1 MGYIDPSDI
10 ERVID
15 AVSIVDVVED
25 YVKLSRRGA
34 NYVGLCPFHDEKTP
48 SFSVSET
55 KRMYKCFGCG
65 KGGNVVSFVMEAE
78 HLSFPEAL
86 RALAKRANVQLQEQE
101 ETPEQRAQKTERD
114 RLLELVAWAQS
125 WFNRSLM
132 QHAQGRAI
140 GLSYFKERGLELE
153 TIRTFGLGYAL
164 DMPTALTGDALQAG
178 FSADLLVKAG
188 LTVEREGHRYD
199 RFRGRVIFPIQ
210 SSSGRTIGFGGRA
223 LHLGERTAKYV
234 NSPESDIYHKSATL
248 YGIAQAKAEII
259 RRDRSILV
267 EGYLDVLQL
276 HQLGVRNVVASSG
289 TSLTLEQTHMLY
301 RFSRN
306 VTVLY
311 DGDRAGIKAALRGL
325 DIFLAEG
332 FAVRVALLPDGQ
344 DPDDYA
350 KSHTLEEVE
359 AFLANG
365 AEDIIEF
372 KIRILLSEHGDD
384 PTKRAAAVSDI
395 VRSIA
400 LIPDHLL
407 RAAYVQRAAAL
418 TGMEERALFSEL
430 GRQLT
435 APQRR
440 ERREQGLRED
450 SPRGPLPNPALPPP
464 RVGWSG
470 ALEVFERALMAIL
483 LRHGGAPYSDGLHPD
498 YDGESAPL
506 RVVDYVR
513 RELDRDTLHFQTLP
527 LRELYN
533 RYLQMSD
540 DERDDFVRT
549 LQRDDNYQLLG
560 EAIELWTSYELN
572 RSLEG
577 AVERGASH
585 GLSRRWKE
593 LGEENDVTADDIA
606 GEAYRSVHVYK
617 RQVLDL
623 RREAIKARLDEV
635 QDSNQ
640 AAALLRELNELNLM
654 YCSYYRVTKG
664 LVMTERLVPG
674 GRPSVERRKG
684 DGGS

>member
-86 RALAKRANVQLQEQE
+86 RVLAKRANVQLQEQE

-140 GLSYFKERGLELE
+140 GLSYFKERGLAPE

-234 NSPESDIYHKSATL
+234 NSPESDIYRKGTTL

-259 RRDRSILV
+259 KRDRSILV

-325 DIFLAEG
+325 DILLAEG

-350 KSHTLEEVE
+350 KGHTLEEVE
-359 AFLANG
+359 AFLTNG

-400 LIPDHLL
+400 LIPDQLL
-407 RAAYVQRAAAL
+407 RAAYVQRAAQL
-418 TGMEERALFSEL
+418 TGMGERALLAEL
-430 GRQLT
+430 ARQLT
-435 APQRR
+435 VPPRGARGDLPR
-440 ERREQGLRED
+440 
-450 SPRGPLPNPALPPP
+450 SPRANPALPPP

-513 RELDRDTLHFQTLP
+513 RELDRDTLHLQTPL

-549 LQRDDNYQLLG
+549 LQKDDNYRLLE

-572 RSLEG
+572 RSLGE
-577 AVERGASH
+577 ATERGTGC

-674 GRPSVERRKG
+674 GRPSVERRKR